1 MSAPKN
7 DNSNRNA
14 VISIWTK
21 TVQTQ
26 EHFNEIGMKVRTMY
40 ATVLAGIISLYG
52 IFVENSSDIRIG
64 KFTIDAIVPIC
75 IAVIV
80 ASTLFYFVDRY
91 WYHRLLMGA
100 VKQGAFIEER
110 WKEHL
115 PELGMGAKISAESPV
130 DLNDKKIIKAVAKLV
145 VKDIKFQESGM
156 LHSDGKIEIFY
167 KPIRLIAFALLLLS
181 LVFGG
186 LRYEQRSAA
195 SHVYEA
201 LPLSAQF
208 LGPASIEHKSGNSR
222 THVHQPLHQR
232 P

>member
-14 VISIWTK
+14 AISIWTK

-52 IFVENSSDIRIG
+52 IFVENASDIRIS
-64 KFTIDAIVPIC
+64 KITIDAIVPIC

-80 ASTLFYFVDRY
+80 ASTLLYFVDRY

-100 VKQGAFIEER
+100 VKQGSFIEER
-110 WKEHL
+110 WKDYL
-115 PELGMGAKISAESPV
+115 PEMGMGSQISSESPV
-130 DLNDKKIIKAVAKLV
+130 DLSDKKFIKAVAKLV
-145 VKDIKFQESGM
+145 VKDKKFHETDK

-167 KPIRLIAFALLLLS
+167 KPIRLIAIVLLALS
-181 LVFGG
+181 CVFGG

-195 SHVYEA
+195 SYVYEILPAPLQIFGPPAA
-201 LPLSAQF
+201 LPHSDANPP
-208 LGPASIEHKSGNSR
+208 GPAS
-222 THVHQPLHQR
+222 P
-232 P
+232 PAP

>member
-1 MSAPKN
+1 MSTPKN

-14 VISIWTK
+14 AISIWTK

-52 IFVENSSDIRIG
+52 IFVENSSDIKIS
-64 KFTIDAIVPIC
+64 KITIDAIVPIC

-100 VKQGAFIEER
+100 VKQGSFIEER
-110 WKEHL
+110 WKDHL
-115 PELGMGAKISAESPV
+115 PEMGMGGKISAESPV
-130 DLNDKKIIKAVAKLV
+130 DLSDKKFIKAVAKLV
-145 VKDIKFQESGM
+145 VKDKKFHETDM

-167 KPIRLIAFALLLLS
+167 KPIRLLAIVLLAFS
-181 LVFGG
+181 CVFGG

-195 SHVYEA
+195 SHIYEV
-201 LPLSAQF
+201 LPAPFQIFGPSAAQTNPVSNPPE
-208 LGPASIEHKSGNSR
+208 LASPPA
-222 THVHQPLHQR
+222 P
-232 P
+232 